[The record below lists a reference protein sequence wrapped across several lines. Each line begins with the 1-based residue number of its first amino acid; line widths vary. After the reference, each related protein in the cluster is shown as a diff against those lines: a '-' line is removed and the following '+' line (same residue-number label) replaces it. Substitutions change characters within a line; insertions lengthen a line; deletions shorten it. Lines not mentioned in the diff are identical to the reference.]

1 MRRSA
6 QVQCLPRSNEAE
18 PMLSS
23 IFVDRPR
30 FAIVIA
36 VVTTIAG
43 ALALFA
49 IPIAQYPDI
58 VPPQVSV
65 TTFYPGANAGVV
77 DATVA
82 QPIEAQV
89 VGVDKMIYMK
99 SVSGD
104 DGSYTLTASFELG
117 TDPDINT
124 VNVNNRVQVALSSLP
139 QDVQRQGVTVKKK
152 SSALLGVIALYS
164 PKHTHDPLF
173 ISNYVTINLLDRI
186 KSTPGV
192 GDASLWG
199 PQDYSMRAWVRTDR
213 LTGLGLTTGDVIN
226 AIRAQNVQAAV
237 GRVGAQPISSD
248 QQLQLN
254 LQTRG
259 RLNSVEEFAKIVVRT
274 NPDGSILRLGDIAH
288 LQLGAANLDR
298 ETRFN
303 GGPASVVAIYQA
315 PGANAISTLK
325 AVRTRVAELEKSF
338 PDDLA
343 WKVTYDPTA
352 FVTDTIHEVQKT
364 LVEAFILVVIVVY
377 LFLGSVRATLIP
389 TLAVPVSLIGTFIVL
404 KAIGYSANTVSLL
417 AIVLAIGIVVDDAIV
432 VVENVERV
440 MEEHPELSPADATKI
455 AMREITAPIIAIT
468 LVLLSVFVPVAFI
481 PGISGELF
489 RQFAVAVAV
498 SMFLSAINA
507 LTLSPA
513 LCGVLLKP
521 HHGPRRGPIG
531 WVMRGIDGVRDAYG
545 AVVARLVRFSIIG
558 LVMVAVAS
566 FGVVSL
572 SKITPTGFLP
582 EDDQGA
588 LFAVI
593 QLPGGASVAR
603 TSDVVRQAE
612 IIVKEEEAVADYTSV
627 IGLNFI
633 DNYSQP
639 NAAFMVITLKP
650 FEERKDPALG
660 AREVIARLGAKFR
673 ESIQG
678 GSVVPLA
685 PPPIIGL
692 GTGGGFTY
700 VLEDLRGGDPKAL
713 AQVLRGLIV
722 AANQDPQL
730 SRVFSTFSATNP
742 SIYLDIDR
750 DKVQILGVQLSD
762 VFQALQASLGGFYVN
777 DLNLFGRRWQ
787 VNVQADAVDRRSIDD
802 IYRINVRNAEG
813 KMIPLRSLLET
824 RVVVGPPALIRYN
837 NVRAVTVQGSPAPG
851 VSSGQALQAMEKVA
865 ARTLP
870 SGFAGEWT
878 DTAFQEKRAEG
889 KTAMILGFAV
899 LFAYL
904 FLVALYE
911 SWSIP
916 VPVLLSVTVG
926 VLGSFASILISRL
939 TLDLYAQIGMV
950 VLIGLAAKN
959 GILIVEFAKEKREAG
974 VPLLEAATEGARL
987 RFRPVMMTSFAFIL
1001 GLLPLV
1007 IATGASQLAR
1017 RGVGNPVFGGM
1028 ILASFIGIFVIP
1040 PLYVSFQAL
1049 REKLRPSARPH
1060 EPVIGPTVPR
1070 TGEQPPVPEVPRPHP
1085 AE

>member
-1 MRRSA
+1 
-6 QVQCLPRSNEAE
+6 
-18 PMLSS
+18 MLSA

-30 FAIVIA
+30 LAIVIA

-43 ALALFA
+43 ALALYS

-65 TTFYPGANAGVV
+65 TTFYPGANSAVV
-77 DATVA
+77 DQTVA

-104 DGSYTLTASFELG
+104 DGSYTLTVSFELG
-117 TDPDINT
+117 TNPDINT

-139 QDVQRQGVTVKKK
+139 QTVQQQGVTVKKK

-164 PKHTHDPLF
+164 PKHTHDQLF
-173 ISNYVTINLLDRI
+173 LSNYVTINMLDLI

-199 PQDYSMRAWVRTDR
+199 PQDYSMRVWVRTDR
-213 LTGLGLTTGDVIN
+213 LTGLNLTTGNIVD
-226 AIRAQNVQAAV
+226 AIKAQNVQAAV
-237 GRVGAQPISSD
+237 GRIGARPISND

-254 LQTRG
+254 IQTKG
-259 RLNSVEEFAKIVVRT
+259 RLSSVKEFENIVVRT
-274 NPDGSILRLGDIAH
+274 NPDGSVLRLGDVARVD
-288 LQLGAANLDR
+288 LGAANLDR

-303 GGPASVVAIYQA
+303 GGPAAAIAMYQS

-325 AVRTRVAELEKSF
+325 AVRAKIEELQSRF

-343 WKVTYDPTA
+343 WKVTYDPTV

-364 LVEAFILVVIVVY
+364 LLEAFVLVVIVVY
-377 LFLGSVRATLIP
+377 LFLGSIRATLIP
-389 TLAVPVSLIGTFIVL
+389 TLAVPVSLIGTFIALLAV
-404 KAIGYSANTVSLL
+404 GYSGNTVSFL
-417 AIVLAIGIVVDDAIV
+417 AVVLAIGIVVDDAIV

-440 MEEHPELSPADATKI
+440 MEEHPELTPAEATKR
-455 AMREITAPIIAIT
+455 AMAEITAPIIAIT
-468 LVLLSVFVPVAFI
+468 LVLLSVFVPIAFI

-489 RQFAVAVAV
+489 RQFAVTVAV

-513 LCGVLLKP
+513 LCGVLLRP

-531 WVMRGIDGVRDAYG
+531 YVMRSIDSIRDLYG
-545 AVVARLVRFSIIG
+545 AAVARIVRLAIIG
-558 LVMVAVAS
+558 VVMVAAAAA
-566 FGVVSL
+566 GVVGL
-572 SKITPTGFLP
+572 AKVTPTGFLP

-588 LFAVI
+588 LFVVV
-593 QLPGGASVAR
+593 QLPGGASVGR
-603 TSDVVRQAE
+603 TSEVIQQTEAILKQE
-612 IIVKEEEAVADYTSV
+612 PAVADYTSV

-633 DNYSQP
+633 DNYSAS
-639 NAAFMVITLKP
+639 NAAFSVVTLKP
-650 FEERKDPALG
+650 FDERKKDRSLG
-660 AREVIARLGAKFR
+660 AAAVIARLGPKLRQIEGA
-673 ESIQG
+673 
-678 GSVVPLA
+678 SVVPLA

-692 GTGGGFTY
+692 GTGGGFAY
-700 VLEDLRGGDPKAL
+700 VLQDLRGGDPKAL
-713 AQVLRGLIV
+713 AQVVRGLTV
-722 AANQDPQL
+722 AANQEPQL
-730 SRVFSTFSATNP
+730 NRVFTTFSATNP

-762 VFQALQASLGGFYVN
+762 VFQALQASLGGLYVN
-777 DLNLFGRRWQ
+777 DINLYGRRWQ
-787 VNVQADAVDRRSIDD
+787 VNVQAEAADRTRVDD
-802 IYRINVRNAEG
+802 IYRINVRDAQGN
-813 KMIPLRSLLET
+813 MIPLRSLAEVRLA
-824 RVVVGPPALIRYN
+824 VGPPALIRYN
-837 NVRAVTVQGSPAPG
+837 NLRAVTIQGGPAAG
-851 VSSGQALQAMEKVA
+851 VSSGQALTAMEAVA

-870 SGFAGEWT
+870 PGYAGEWT

-889 KTAMILGFAV
+889 KTPIILGFAV

-904 FLVALYE
+904 FLVGLYE
-911 SWSIP
+911 SWTIP
-916 VPVLLSVTVG
+916 VPVLLSVSIG
-926 VLGSFASILISRL
+926 ILGSFIAIVLGKL

-959 GILIVEFAKEKREAG
+959 GILIVEFAKEEREKG
-974 VPLLEAATEGARL
+974 VPLLTAAAEGARL

-1007 IATGASQLAR
+1007 VATGASELAR
-1017 RGVGNPVFGGM
+1017 RNVGTPVFGGM
-1028 ILASFIGIFVIP
+1028 ILASFIGIFAIP
-1040 PLYVSFQAL
+1040 PLYVTFQWM
-1049 REKLRPSARPH
+1049 RERLRPGARPRAEVAAP
-1060 EPVIGPTVPR
+1060 EPDEAPAR
-1070 TGEQPPVPEVPRPHP
+1070 HAP